1 VLKPALSSKR
11 RSVHI
16 LRARESRHA
25 GSWNQNLWVQS
36 AAAPFR
42 HKLEPGVA
50 KNEVVALGISQP
62 IKLILVQTQGLISLV
77 LFSLPH
83 SPQDLSPS

>member
-16 LRARESRHA
+16 LRTRESRHA
-25 GSWNQNLWVQS
+25 GSWHQNLLSKVQID
-36 AAAPFR
+36 AAALFR

-50 KNEVVALGISQP
+50 KNEVV
-62 IKLILVQTQGLISLV
+62 
-77 LFSLPH
+77 H
-83 SPQDLSPS
+83 